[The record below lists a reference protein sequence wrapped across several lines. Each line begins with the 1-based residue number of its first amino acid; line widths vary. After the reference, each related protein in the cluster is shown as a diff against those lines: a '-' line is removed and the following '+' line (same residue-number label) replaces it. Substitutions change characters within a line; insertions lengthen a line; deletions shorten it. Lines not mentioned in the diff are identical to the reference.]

1 MKDQIQTVINL
12 GKGKLRKYSEP
23 SFATLYKLRTK
34 VDLISAK
41 EEPFDGSQVLNL
53 WADQELND
61 SKKVFH
67 LFYELGY
74 LVEGIESK
82 TFPKH
87 NPTLAIEIHYSK
99 AEQLKAPERLEST
112 PLHEY
117 YRELYGVY
125 QASFNSG
132 YDALMRGD
140 CYQFNLTYPFRY
152 ESDSQLEFEAL
163 CSFVFS
169 DQERTGA
176 YAHLTNLP
184 VLEKIY
190 LSNSP
195 ECLFQGKMK
204 EDHLK
209 LWTMP
214 IKGTINCSEEDDRQ
228 EKWKELQNSVKDQA
242 ELYMITDLL
251 RNDMTRIEKTPS
263 RVVKKKL
270 PLKVPGLL
278 HQYSLIEVDLSKTM
292 TLKKIL
298 QGLFPGGSIT
308 GAPKKRV
315 MSILDVLE
323 NEPRGFY
330 CGSTVILDE
339 DIIAAS
345 INIRSGEYDL
355 HSKMLKIHAG
365 GGITLESDCDHEFL
379 EMQAKRDSFLSLFT

>member
-12 GKGKLRKYSEP
+12 GKGKIRRYSNP
-23 SFATLYKLRTK
+23 TFATLYRLRSKL
-34 VDLISAK
+34 DLMTGK
-41 EEPFDGSQVLNL
+41 EEPFDGQMVL
-53 WADQELND
+53 DQWDDQGLKD
-61 SKKVFH
+61 SKKIFH

-74 LVEGIESK
+74 LVERIESK
-82 TFPKH
+82 TFPKF
-87 NPTLAIEIHYSK
+87 NPILAIEIHYADSK
-99 AEQLKAPERLEST
+99 DVEAPKRGEGT
-112 PLHEY
+112 KFHEY
-117 YRELYGVY
+117 YRELFGIY

-152 ESDSQLEFEAL
+152 ESDVSLDFETL
-163 CSFVFS
+163 CSLLLS
-169 DQERTGA
+169 DTKRTGA
-176 YAHLTNLP
+176 YAHLTVIP
-184 VLEKIY
+184 QLEKIY
-190 LSNSP
+190 VSNSP
-195 ECLFQGKMK
+195 ECLFQGRILEEK
-204 EDHLK
+204 LK

-214 IKGTINCSEEDDRQ
+214 IKGTINCSDDDSLN
-228 EKWKELQNSVKDQA
+228 EKWLELKKSVKDQA

-263 RVVKKKL
+263 KVIKKKL

-278 HQYSLIEVDLSKTM
+278 HQYSLIEVELSKNI
-292 TLKKIL
+292 TLKKVL
-298 QGLFPGGSIT
+298 KGLFPGGSVT

-345 INIRSGEYDL
+345 INIRSGEYEMN
-355 HSKMLKIHAG
+355 SKMLKIHAG
-365 GGITLESDCDHEFL
+365 GGITLESECNNEFL
-379 EMQAKRDSFLSLFT
+379 EMHAKKESFLSLFL

>member
-1 MKDQIQTVINL
+1 MIDQIQTVINL
-12 GKGKLRKYSEP
+12 GNGKLRKYSEP
-23 SFATLYKLRTK
+23 TFASLYKLRTK
-34 VDLISAK
+34 IDLISGK
-41 EEPFDGSQVLNL
+41 EEIFDGQQLLNQ
-53 WADQELND
+53 WDDQELQD

-74 LVEGIESK
+74 LIEGIESK
-82 TFPKH
+82 TYHKH
-87 NPTLAIEIHYSK
+87 NPILAIEIHYSK
-99 AEQLKAPERLEST
+99 SEDLKTPEKFSPTRLY
-112 PLHEY
+112 EY

-125 QASFNSG
+125 RASFNSG

-152 ESDSQLEFEAL
+152 ESDSKLKFESL
-163 CSFVFS
+163 CSFLFS
-169 DQERTGA
+169 NKERTGA
-176 YAHLTNLP
+176 YAHLTYLP
-184 VLEKIY
+184 TFKKIY

-195 ECLFQGKMK
+195 ECLFQGKME
-204 EDHLK
+204 EDYLK

-214 IKGTINCSEEDDRQ
+214 IKGTIQCSDLEVG
-228 EKWKELQNSVKDQA
+228 EKWKELKRSVKDQA
-242 ELYMITDLL
+242 ELFMITDLL
-251 RNDMTRIEKTPS
+251 RNDMTRIEQSPS
-263 RVVKKKL
+263 KVVKKKL

-278 HQYSLIEVDLSKTM
+278 HQYSLIEVNLSKAI
-292 TLKKIL
+292 TLKKVL

-323 NEPRGFY
+323 SEPRGFY

-355 HSKMLKIHAG
+355 PSKMLKIHAG

>member
-1 MKDQIQTVINL
+1 MSGEIQTLINL
-12 GKGKLRKYSEP
+12 GKGRIRKYSNP

-34 VDLISAK
+34 IDLLTGK
-41 EEPFDGSQVLNL
+41 EEPFEGQHLLDL
-53 WADQELND
+53 WHDQGLED
-61 SKKVFH
+61 TKKIFH
-67 LFYELGY
+67 LFYELGH
-74 LVEGIESK
+74 LIEGIESK
-82 TFPKH
+82 TFSKH
-87 NPTLAIEIHYSK
+87 NPILAIEIHYQDSVD
-99 AEQLKAPERLEST
+99 QDAPKKKESSI
-112 PLHEY
+112 LHEY

-152 ESDSQLEFEAL
+152 ESDDLLEL
-163 CSFVFS
+163 DHLSSFLFS
-169 DQERTGA
+169 DTERTGA
-176 YAHLTNLP
+176 YAHLTCLP
-184 VLEKIY
+184 SLERIY

-195 ECLFQGKMK
+195 ECLFQGKMQ

-214 IKGTINCSEEDDRQ
+214 IKGTIKCSDDEVE
-228 EKWKELQNSVKDQA
+228 EKWEELKRSVKDQA

-251 RNDMTRIEKTPS
+251 RNDMTRIEQTPS
-263 RVVKKKL
+263 KVVKKKL

-278 HQYSLIEVDLSKTM
+278 HQYSLIKVNLSKSI

-339 DIIAAS
+339 DIIGAS

-355 HSKMLKIHAG
+355 SSKMLKIHAG
-365 GGITLESDCDHEFL
+365 GGITLESDCDHEYL
-379 EMQAKRDSFLSLFT
+379 EMQAKKDSFLSLFQ

>member
-34 VDLISAK
+34 VDLISGK
-41 EEPFDGSQVLNL
+41 EEPFDGQQLLNK
-53 WADQELND
+53 WDDQELSD

-82 TFPKH
+82 TFPKL

-99 AEQLKAPERLEST
+99 SEEVKSPGKMKTT

-132 YDALMRGD
+132 YDALMSGD

-152 ESDSQLEFEAL
+152 ESDDILELDHLA
-163 CSFVFS
+163 SFLFS
-169 DQERTGA
+169 DTERTGA
-176 YAHLTNLP
+176 YAHLTYLP
-184 VLEKIY
+184 SLERIY

-214 IKGTINCSEEDDRQ
+214 IKGTINCTDDEVE
-228 EKWKELQNSVKDQA
+228 EKWEELKKSIKDQA

-251 RNDMTRIEKTPS
+251 RNDMTRIEQTPS
-263 RVVKKKL
+263 KVVKKKL

-278 HQYSLIEVDLSKTM
+278 HQYSLIEVNLSKTI

-339 DIIAAS
+339 DIIGAS

-355 HSKMLKIHAG
+355 TSKMLKIHAG
-365 GGITLESDCDHEFL
+365 GGITLESDCDHEYL
-379 EMQAKRDSFLSLFT
+379 EMQAKRNSFLSLFT